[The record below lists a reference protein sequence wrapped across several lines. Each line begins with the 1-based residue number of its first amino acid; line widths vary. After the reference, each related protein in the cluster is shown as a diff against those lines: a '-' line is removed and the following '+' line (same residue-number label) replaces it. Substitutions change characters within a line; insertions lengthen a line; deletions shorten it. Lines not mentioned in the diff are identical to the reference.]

1 MIFRC
6 RVSLPVHTIWKL
18 PFRRI
23 TMNIVEQV
31 QSKLKEEIR
40 AAVLKAG
47 LATEE
52 QIPAVVLETPKEKVH
67 GDYSTNMAMQLTRV
81 AKKAPRVIAEAL
93 IENIDRSKASIEKI
107 E

>member
-1 MIFRC
+1 
-6 RVSLPVHTIWKL
+6 
-18 PFRRI
+18 
-23 TMNIVEQV
+23 MNIVEQV

-47 LATEE
+47 LATED
-52 QIPAVVLETPKEKVH
+52 QIPAVVLETPKEKAH

-93 IENIDRSKASIEKI
+93 IENMDLSLIHI
-107 E
+107 